1 MEDLFLKI
9 KGELL
14 QQGRNNF
21 VASVIASSI
30 CFTCHKGIITEK
42 EAINKVKELQH
53 CK

>member
-14 QQGRNNF
+14 QQGKSNY

-30 CFTCHKGIITEK
+30 CFNCHKGIITEE
-42 EAINKVKELQH
+42 EAINKVKEL
-53 CK
+53 K